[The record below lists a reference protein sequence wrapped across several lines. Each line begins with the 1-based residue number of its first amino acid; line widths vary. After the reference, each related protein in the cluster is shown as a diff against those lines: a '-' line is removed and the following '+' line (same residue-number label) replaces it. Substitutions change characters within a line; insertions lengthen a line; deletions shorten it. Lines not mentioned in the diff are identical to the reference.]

1 MLLTLIKNM
10 TPYLCAMLKSFC
22 IACLFTLLN
31 FTVADAQLPK
41 DFYLLLKD
49 NISLVNVSN
58 DYKITSDSLIITGD
72 SDFGRKRVRYLTRL
86 LSKKEKK
93 EIAAFFKKFDLNKLE
108 DIYINEPNHEQ
119 MADEVRT
126 YRIIQMEGQYKKTFF
141 RSSMQNCF
149 SSTFVSFINLM
160 NKFVPGE
167 VRIRVYKEDF
177 NADLP

>member
-1 MLLTLIKNM
+1 M
-10 TPYLCAMLKSFC
+10 TAYLCAMLKSIL
-22 IACLFTLLN
+22 IAGLFTLLSLL
-31 FTVADAQLPK
+31 TAKAQLPK

-49 NISLVNVSN
+49 NLSLVNVWN
-58 DYKITSDSLIITGD
+58 DYKLTADSIIIIGD
-72 SDFGRKRVRYLTRL
+72 SDFGRKRVRYLERP

-119 MADEVRT
+119 LADEVRT

-141 RSSMQNCF
+141 RSSMQNCY

-167 VRIRVYKEDF
+167 VRIRVYKENF
-177 NADLP
+177 NAILP